1 MRISRPG
8 KWRQMFLS
16 KFWLVPIPCWIQGWK
31 VVSPA
36 KVDFRFWPRKLQ
48 TLKIPDFFQRDTSV
62 ALQTSRY
69 IMVSCCF
76 QPPSERC
83 FLSPPTGG
91 WVTIFSSLL
100 HCNPRGSR
108 LEPNREWESRN
119 RNRHVMIYRY
129 ISYIN
134 IYIYIHTH
142 FPMQTKFMT
151 NSHFGCLE
159 DVMTWKARLPSFSS
173 RMLTSER
180 MDIKV
185 LTSLGCSDGWYP
197 DTQFRHVSN
206 QKLLGA
212 LLGIHM

>member
-1 MRISRPG
+1 MSKKSSPRLIWLHQLHSPNPAMFLAKGLHEIGPGEQVLSKCHSSLGKRYVEVWQIYPIYPPKIMRISRPG

-48 TLKIPDFFQRDTSV
+48 TLKIPDVFQRDTSV

-108 LEPNREWESRN
+108 LEPQQGVRIKEQKSTSW
-119 RNRHVMIYRY
+119 Y
-129 ISYIN
+129 I
-134 IYIYIHTH
+134 
-142 FPMQTKFMT
+142 
-151 NSHFGCLE
+151 
-159 DVMTWKARLPSFSS
+159 
-173 RMLTSER
+173 
-180 MDIKV
+180 
-185 LTSLGCSDGWYP
+185 
-197 DTQFRHVSN
+197 
-206 QKLLGA
+206 
-212 LLGIHM
+212 GIFHI